1 MTCLCITRARPTL
14 LPPLNYLLHVCFVFV
29 IFICFG
35 HVWARLIYSIMKK
48 KTRKKSKNLSV
59 AFSKESSQFSAFLFV
74 VRYNVTSKYLE

>member
-1 MTCLCITRARPTL
+1 MTCLCITGARPTL

-29 IFICFG
+29 IFCFG
-35 HVWARLIYSIMKK
+35 HVWVRLIYSIMR